1 MSTENQFMLGNV
13 KTLNSSSI
21 QPAVSMSHEYVVAV
35 FRDSSTEAND
45 DIRYKFGTINSLGI
59 LDWGDLH
66 SVGGS
71 GNTPTVGINDQGVV
85 VEVHEFSGELWAHIG
100 GINTHDKKVDWVGS
114 LNTQYTGYTP
124 AASVAYINLQHIVVV
139 AYVTS
144 SYSNI
149 IHFLIGNVNY
159 GLSSSTVE
167 WTLLT
172 DTLAGYSPKIAIN
185 NNKDLVLLTDDGQGT
200 IKARVGQLNNN
211 LTDITWN
218 PNSTDIAQ
226 HTTGHGAVSMS
237 PDGFLAFAYQG
248 QSITNVAS
256 WGNKSLS
263 YPSITQS
270 GTLNANKT
278 ISPLSDRYG
287 PGLGKK
293 PAIATNGAQVV
304 MIQETPL
311 IGNDDERKV
320 VFSSSAIRT
329 IRTDRANWMANY
341 PSRALKELVI
351 PGAHDAGMS
360 QTNYCTNTASLYPT
374 NDTITQTQ
382 DFYNMLGNGIRY
394 FDVRPG
400 WLKKNSSD
408 NNPETWTG
416 HFSGSLGGV
425 GCLGRK
431 MFNKPT
437 DNDPS
442 LPTVFDDVLRF
453 LRAYPRG
460 EVIILKFSHY
470 LMQTQKN
477 NLVDHT
483 DIFDYNSPSS
493 INTFKPRIQQLIQD
507 VVDIFGNWLYQKPA
521 GTDGLVDIPLQEIT
535 STGSKV
541 IAVFDFVE
549 LPTMKL
555 SDMFPNNTTVLSSV
569 YSYADYYLDSHHTE
583 PVMSGC
589 DLTVY
594 DHYSNTDD
602 VEVMVAYKAPDDT
615 NHPGQRYLYLQPN
628 NHRANLY
635 LLSWTLTQSTT
646 DIMMG
651 QPAISQLAQQAN
663 CCLGSFMQKLIQEGS
678 IPLNHDGQVWLPNII
693 YVDLCTHFVT
703 DVCNYINDYLYPR
716 G

>member
-1 MSTENQFMLGNV
+1 MSTVNQFMLGNV

-45 DIRYKFGTINSLGI
+45 DIRYKFGTINGLGI
-59 LDWGDLH
+59 LNWGDLH
-66 SVGGS
+66 TVGGS

-85 VEVHEFSGELWAHIG
+85 VEVREASGELWAHVG
-100 GINTHDKKVDWVGS
+100 GINTPNKTVDWGGA
-114 LNTQYTGYTP
+114 LDTHYTGYTP
-124 AASVAYINLQHIVVV
+124 AASVAYINSQHIVVV
-139 AYVTS
+139 AYVAS

-149 IHFLIGNVNY
+149 IHFLIGKVNY
-159 GLSSSTVE
+159 GFKSSTVE

-172 DTLAGYSPKIAIN
+172 DTLEGYNPKIAIN
-185 NNKDLVLLTDDGQGT
+185 NNKNLVLLTNDDQGT
-200 IKARVGQLNNN
+200 IKARVGQLNSSLNG
-211 LTDITWN
+211 IGWE
-218 PNSTDIAQ
+218 PISTDIA
-226 HTTGHGAVSMS
+226 HNTTGYGAVSMS

-248 QSITNVAS
+248 QSITNVTS
-256 WGNKSLS
+256 WGRNSMS
-263 YPSITQS
+263 YPSITRS
-270 GTLNANKT
+270 GTLNADKT
-278 ISPLSDRYG
+278 ITTWPDLYG

-293 PAIATNGAQVV
+293 PAIATNGTQVV

-311 IGNDDERKV
+311 IENEDERKV
-320 VFSSSAIRT
+320 VFSSSTIRT
-329 IRTDRANWMANY
+329 ICTDRANWMANY
-341 PSRALKELVI
+341 PSRTLKELVI

-374 NDTITQTQ
+374 NDTITQSL

-416 HFSGSLGGV
+416 HFSDSLGGV

-431 MFNKPT
+431 MLNKST
-437 DNDPS
+437 DNNSS

-453 LRAYPRG
+453 LSAYPRG

-470 LMQTQKN
+470 LMQTQRN

-483 DIFDYNSPSS
+483 DIFKYTDNNS

-507 VVDIFGNWLYQKPA
+507 VVDVFGNWLYQKPA
-521 GTDGLVDIPLQEIT
+521 DKGSLENITLQEIT

-541 IAVFDFVE
+541 IALFDFVE

-569 YSYADYYLDSHHTE
+569 YSYADYYLDSHHTQ

-615 NHPGQRYLYLQPN
+615 NHPGQRYLYLQPD

-646 DIMMG
+646 DIAMG
-651 QPAISQLAQQAN
+651 QPAITQLAQQAN
-663 CCLGSFMQKLIQEGS
+663 CCLGSFMQKLIQESS
-678 IPLNHDGQVWLPNII
+678 IPLNGNLLPNII

-703 DVCNYINDYLYPR
+703 DVCNYINAYLHPH